1 MTSSDLVI
9 LVKKQPVG
17 FACGILSLILA
28 GFLYYRGSAIDE
40 KQAAFETKSA
50 EAAKIVSN
58 VAASRNLPE
67 QVQEI
72 QSLTKDLESRL
83 VNAGQL
89 AINQQY
95 FYKLELENEVKLL
108 EVRQNNQQKKGAT
121 IYSNVSFNVTVQGP
135 FKKIMGFLDRL
146 ENGRHFCRFTG
157 AVFGKNRSGGGPNV
171 FAQDDMTLVL
181 NLELLGQP

>member
-9 LVKKQPVG
+9 VIKKQPVG
-17 FACGILSLILA
+17 FACGMLSLVLA
-28 GFLYYRGSAIDE
+28 GFLYYRASAIDE
-40 KQAAFETKSA
+40 KQTEYETKSA

-58 VAASRNLPE
+58 VTTSKNLPE

-121 IYSNVSFNVTVQGP
+121 VYSGVSFSVTVQGP
-135 FKKIMGFLDRL
+135 FKKIMNFLNHI
-146 ENGRHFCRFTG
+146 ENGRHLCRFTG
-157 AVFGKNRSGGGPNV
+157 AVFSKNRTSGGAGS
-171 FAQDDMTLVL
+171 AQDDMTLVL